1 MLLPARRTVAYTGL
15 LAAAFLVAVTA
26 SWTPLGTRIDNYA
39 YDSIFQ
45 LYRAQPWQ
53 TESIVLAIDE
63 LSLSTF
69 GGRLGLRQSL
79 ADALQRIAAVS
90 PKAVAVDA
98 ILADSHDAK
107 SDDALEA
114 ALRATRHVIL
124 PCDLLRDDSGW
135 DDPLPRFRRWAAAV
149 GHVHVELEAAVGRA
163 IPLEKAAGRDRRWA
177 LALEAFRVDRKAVIV
192 ESPRELQVGGVTIP

>member
-45 LYRAQPWQ
+45 LYRTQPWQ
-53 TESIVLAIDE
+53 TESIVLAINE
-63 LSLSTF
+63 QSLSAF

-124 PCDLLRDDSGW
+124 ACDLLPDESGW

-149 GHVHVELEAAVGRA
+149 ATFTWTWTKMAWGARCRSRKLPDMTG
-163 IPLEKAAGRDRRWA
+163 AGRWRWK
-177 LALEAFRVDRKAVIV
+177 LIV
-192 ESPRELQVGGVTIP
+192 